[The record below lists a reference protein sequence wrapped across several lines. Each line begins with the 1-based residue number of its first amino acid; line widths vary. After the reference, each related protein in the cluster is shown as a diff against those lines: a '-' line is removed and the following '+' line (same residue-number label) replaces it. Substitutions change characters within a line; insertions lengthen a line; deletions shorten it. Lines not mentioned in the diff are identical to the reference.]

1 MEEERRS
8 RNGEGQVPLSGAWGL
23 KDSVDGAQGS
33 GSLYCSFAPLTSCL
47 NVSNHFL
54 LFMSSAFLSSYTA

>member
-8 RNGEGQVPLSGAWGL
+8 RNGEGQVPLAGAWGL

-54 LFMSSAFLSSYTA
+54 LFMNPHTHLLF